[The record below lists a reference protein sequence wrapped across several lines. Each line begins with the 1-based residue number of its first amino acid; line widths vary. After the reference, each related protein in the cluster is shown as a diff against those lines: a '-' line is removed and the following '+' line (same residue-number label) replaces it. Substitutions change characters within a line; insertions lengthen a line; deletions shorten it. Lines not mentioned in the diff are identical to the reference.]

1 MIHLKVTSIILSTVM
16 SMLMIMPSVSVIA
29 DEVSTPSETQKTE
42 ETEKPAP
49 KATEK
54 PASKDDKKETTKTTK
69 NNEPAVTEGSE
80 DKEAAKQ
87 EPTETQP
94 AETENKESIHQETKE
109 HEETTERKPEETEKR
124 IPDQTEKQ
132 ESAETEKQTPNESE
146 PQETEKIPEETAIPI
161 EKGPV
166 SSDRRK
172 AANIYYGTCGANI
185 NWTLDSNGTLSLI
198 GSGAMYD
205 YDLGEGINPPWNDYR
220 DSIRKIVISEGI
232 TTIGDDAFSFEDDW
246 VENDGGY
253 NVTSVSLPDGLKSI
267 GRLAFEGCAGLTSIS
282 IPQSVNRIGEGAFEG
297 CISLSS
303 ITIPSG
309 VTKIEDVV
317 FQSCES
323 LKSIV
328 VPSGVTS
335 IGQAAFADCK
345 KLKSI
350 TIPASV
356 KSISDSVFAGCDS
369 LTDIY
374 YKGSESDWN
383 KISIDP
389 ENYED
394 LENVNM
400 HFEGTSYAL
409 ALGNITNGSA
419 TLSSYLANAGDII
432 TVTVLPNTGYTL
444 DVIKLNGTAI
454 SGKQFTM
461 PASDVIVDVL
471 FKKINYSVN
480 LTVGEGGTAS
490 LSKTS
495 ANYGDEITVTTSPST
510 GCVLDTI
517 KVNGTTISGNKF
529 TMPAKNTTV
538 EVSFKKVT
546 YIISLNSVSNGTAS
560 LSKTS
565 ANYGDEITVTTSPST
580 GYVLDT
586 IKVNGT
592 TISSNKFTM
601 PAKNTTVEVSFK
613 KATYT
618 ISLNS
623 VSNGTA
629 SLSKT
634 SANYGDEI
642 TVTTSP
648 STGYVLDTIKVNGTT
663 ISGNKFT
670 MPAKNTTV
678 EVTFKKVTYTISLNS
693 VSNGTASLSKT
704 TAAEGEVITVTVNP
718 DAGYT
723 LDSIK
728 VNGAVISG
736 NSFTMSAQNTIV
748 EVTFKK
754 ADYIITLSDIDPI
767 TGSASLSRN
776 EACAG
781 DEVVITVNPA
791 KGYEL
796 DTISVNG
803 KTISGLS
810 FTMPEQNV
818 TVIVTFKKTEIAIS
832 GKCGDNLTWVLDG
845 NTLNISGSG
854 EMTNW
859 TTLLEVPWKNYSEN
873 ISSVVFSGDVSSLG
887 NYAFINCES
896 LKNITI
902 PKSITSIGKDT
913 FYNCSSLTS
922 IEIPSSVTSI
932 GDGAFGCCKG
942 LTSITIPNS
951 VTFIGSSAFRHCSN
965 LVSITV
971 SNRVTSIG
979 DMTFSDCSKLT
990 SITIP
995 NGVTSIDDYTFHNC
1009 SSLISIEIPSS
1020 VTSIGVC
1027 AFRSCKSLIS
1037 ITIPNSVTSIGD
1049 FAFCDCSGLK
1059 EVYYSGSIDE
1069 WNKITLNSS
1078 NDALINATIHF
1089 VKENTLSV
1097 KGKTAKVKYK
1107 KLRKKKQ
1114 TVSRAKMMTVSGG
1127 QGKLTYKI
1135 LSVNKK
1141 KTSFKINASTGAVTV
1156 KKKLKKGTYTLKVSV
1171 TAAGNDEYKPATKTV
1186 TFKIKVK

>member
-592 TISSNKFTM
+592 TIS
-601 PAKNTTVEVSFK
+601 
-613 KATYT
+613 
-618 ISLNS
+618 
-623 VSNGTA
+623 
-629 SLSKT
+629 
-634 SANYGDEI
+634 
-642 TVTTSP
+642 
-648 STGYVLDTIKVNGTT
+648 
-663 ISGNKFT
+663 GNKFT

-995 NGVTSIDDYTFHNC
+995 NGVTSIGNGAFYDCSGLTSITIPSSVTSIGDCAFFSCIGLTSITIPDSVTSIGDSAFWDCSKLTSITIPNGVTSIDDYTFHNC